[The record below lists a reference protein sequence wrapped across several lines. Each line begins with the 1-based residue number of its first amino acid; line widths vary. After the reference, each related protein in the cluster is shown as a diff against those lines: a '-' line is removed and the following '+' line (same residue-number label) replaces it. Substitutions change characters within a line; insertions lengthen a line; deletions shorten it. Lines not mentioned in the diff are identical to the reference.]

1 MTEGLVQAE
10 EDLAV
15 LLEHVGSDRRPAARA
30 EMARSA
36 DIRAFLEIGVELLVG
51 DLLQHAGPDPD
62 GASPAAVLFRG
73 LSRQRLVEKGAALR
87 AAGRLAGTTT
97 SESQFKDRWRYA
109 DRYTEDLIAYLFR
122 LDLYRAHLQD
132 VRAALAGELAGASLG
147 RVVDLISE
155 QEVQQTAYDPL
166 VALQALLQRALPN
179 HPKVT
184 AHARALYD
192 ELLPEWAR
200 VYEALF
206 ARYGLALA
214 PGHTW
219 LDVAELFNTVVE
231 GSAQRILADDARVRL
246 SNGCGILAASVRL
259 MIASLASLPPGT
271 SLDELHPVAPS

>member
-36 DIRAFLEIGVELLVG
+36 DTRAFLEIGVELLVG

-122 LDLYRAHLQD
+122 LDLYRAH
-132 VRAALAGELAGASLG
+132 
-147 RVVDLISE
+147 
-155 QEVQQTAYDPL
+155 
-166 VALQALLQRALPN
+166 
-179 HPKVT
+179 
-184 AHARALYD
+184 
-192 ELLPEWAR
+192 
-200 VYEALF
+200 
-206 ARYGLALA
+206 GLALA

-246 SNGCGILAASVRL
+246 SNGNGILAASIRL
-259 MIASLASLPPGT
+259 MITSLASLPPGT
-271 SLDELHPVAPS
+271 SLDELYPVAPS